1 MSSPMRASSAPS
13 RPRRVP
19 RRTCVS
25 CGSTT
30 AKRELI
36 RLVRT
41 PSGTVE
47 PDPTGKRP
55 GRGAYLCHNPE
66 CWERAT
72 KRGRLEHALRTKLST
87 DAREALLQYGAER
100 LETEIS

>member
-1 MSSPMRASSAPS
+1 MSAAKA
-13 RPRRVP
+13 RPRP
-19 RRTCVS
+19 KHAPQRTCVG
-25 CGSTT
+25 CGSTS

-41 PSGTVE
+41 PAGEVE

-66 CWERAT
+66 CWERAI
-72 KRGRLEHALRTKLST
+72 KKGRLENALST
-87 DAREALLQYGAER
+87 RLSPYDLETILRFRAER
-100 LETEIS
+100 LRAELS

>member
-1 MSSPMRASSAPS
+1 MSNRMSGAKA
-13 RPRRVP
+13 RPRPKHVP
-19 RRTCVS
+19 QRTCVS

-41 PSGTVE
+41 PAGEVE

-66 CWERAT
+66 CWERAI
-72 KRGRLEHALRTKLST
+72 KKGRLENTLRTRLSAN
-87 DAREALLQYGAER
+87 DLEAILQFKAER
-100 LETEIS
+100 LGAEVS